1 MLLCG
6 ESSPRHHSP
15 NPMIAK
21 RRSWRAIGFLISSL
35 ALTLSIHALTSHSTA
50 VQKKQSVTPAPPNLT
65 QTIVRHENQRFGYG
79 GTVTLVGA
87 PQGSITIEGWPRN
100 EVDVSA
106 EIELRADTEEDL
118 KRLAVVNT
126 FVFDQ
131 DLNHL
136 RLLTT
141 GTHDKAFMKRAAKD
155 FPKKLLG
162 LPWKVDYRLR
172 VPLSTDLEIDAGRGP
187 IRVTGVEGAM
197 RLSAA
202 ESETKLVLTGGTIAA
217 TIAIGK
223 VDVSIPVRS
232 WRGGGADIRVAA
244 GSLSVEFQPG
254 FNGDIDAEVLRTGS
268 IEDSFG
274 ALESREKPGIT
285 PRKIKARS
293 GAGGAFFNF
302 TVGDGM
308 VYLKK
313 AATSD
318 K

>member
-1 MLLCG
+1 
-6 ESSPRHHSP
+6 
-15 NPMIAK
+15 
-21 RRSWRAIGFLISSL
+21 
-35 ALTLSIHALTSHSTA
+35 LTSYRTA
-50 VQKKQSVTPAPPNLT
+50 AQKKQSVTPAPPKLT
-65 QTIVRHENQRFGYG
+65 QTIARHENQRFGYG

-118 KRLAVVNT
+118 KRLATVNT

-141 GTHDKAFMKRAAKD
+141 GTHDRVFMKRAAKD

-162 LPWKVDYRLR
+162 LPWKVDYRIR

-187 IRVTGVEGAM
+187 IKVTGVEGAM

-202 ESETKLVLTGGTIAA
+202 ESETKLVLTGGTVAA
-217 TIAIGK
+217 TIAAGK

-285 PRKIKARS
+285 PRKMKARS
-293 GAGGAFFNF
+293 GSGGAFFNF
-302 TVGDGM
+302 TIGDGM
-308 VYLKK
+308 LYLKR

-318 K
+318 R